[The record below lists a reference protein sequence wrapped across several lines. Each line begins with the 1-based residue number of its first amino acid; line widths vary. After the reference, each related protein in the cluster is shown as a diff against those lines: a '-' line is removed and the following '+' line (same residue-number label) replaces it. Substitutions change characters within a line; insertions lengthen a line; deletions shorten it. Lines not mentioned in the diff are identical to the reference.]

1 MLWIQRGWGARSE
14 DMVEITGFDAVR
26 LWHECERG
34 SDDAL
39 ELLLKY
45 NREGAANLETIIEPR
60 ASGVC

>member
-1 MLWIQRGWGARSE
+1 
-14 DMVEITGFDAVR
+14 MVEITGFAAVR

-34 SDDAL
+34 SDGAI

-45 NREGAANLETIIEPR
+45 NREGVANLETIIEPR

>member
-1 MLWIQRGWGARSE
+1 MLWRQRGGARSE

-39 ELLLKY
+39 ELLLKCE
-45 NREGAANLETIIEPR
+45 RGDVANLERIIEPR